1 MRVILASSSPRRKMI
16 LTQAGVSFEVSVS
29 DLEEKSTATE
39 PQKVVEE
46 LSAQKAEDV
55 ASRYPKDV
63 LVIGADTVVAC
74 SGKILGKPKDAKE
87 AYEMIAMLSGKTH
100 QVYTGV
106 TLIANGQAHTFH
118 AVTDVVVCEM
128 SEAEIQAY
136 ASTPEPLDKAGAY
149 AIQGAFAKYI
159 SKISGEYNNVV
170 GLPVA
175 AIFAECKRLGIP
187 ITE

>member
-29 DLEEKSTATE
+29 ELEEKSSKTDPA
-39 PQKVVEE
+39 KVVEE
-46 LSAQKAEDV
+46 LSAQKASDV
-55 ASRYPKDV
+55 AERYPKDV

-74 SGKILGKPKDAKE
+74 LGKILGKPKDAKE
-87 AYEMIAMLSGKTH
+87 AYEMISMLAGRTH

-106 TLIANGQAHTFH
+106 TLIANGKKHTFH
-118 AVTDVVVCEM
+118 AVTDVTVSEM
-128 SEAEIQAY
+128 SESEIREY
-136 ASTPEPLDKAGAY
+136 ADSEEPLDKAGAY

-159 SKISGEYNNVV
+159 SKIDGEYNNVV

-175 AIFAECKRLGIP
+175 AIYAACKKYGIP
-187 ITE
+187 LTE